1 MKALYLLLIPSVLLG
16 QEVHAPQRGEERREP
31 NRVERPEP
39 VRVQP
44 PVLEERQRPVEPSRP
59 VEPQRPPQPPV
70 MGNRPPI
77 VYVDP
82 FFGPWNRNDCWNRWD
97 CRNTV
102 RIEMS
107 RRPRMDRRRPSRLEM
122 APVRQPLTDKQKKQL
137 LALRKEYIE
146 KRNRILNNP

>member
-1 MKALYLLLIPSVLLG
+1 MKILYLLLVPSVLLG
-16 QEVHAPQRGEERREP
+16 QEVRAPQRGEERREP

-44 PVLEERQRPVEPSRP
+44 PIQEERQRPVEPSRP

-70 MGNRPPI
+70 VGGRPPI

-82 FFGPWNRNDCWNRWD
+82 FFYPRPYDCWN
-97 CRNTV
+97 CRNRV
-102 RIEMS
+102 SVEMEMS
-107 RRPRMDRRRPSRLEM
+107 RRHRRPTRLEM
-122 APVRQPLTDKQKKQL
+122 VPLTDKQKKQL
-137 LALRKEYIE
+137 LALRKEFIQ

>member
-1 MKALYLLLIPSVLLG
+1 MKAIYLLLVPSVLLG
-16 QEVHAPQRGEERREP
+16 QEVRAPQRGEERREP

-59 VEPQRPPQPPV
+59 VEPQRPQQPPV

-77 VYVDP
+77 GYVDP
-82 FFGPWNRNDCWNRWD
+82 FFYPRPYDCWN
-97 CRNTV
+97 CRNRV
-102 RIEMS
+102 SVELEMS
-107 RRPRMDRRRPSRLEM
+107 RRNRRPTRIEM

-137 LALRKEYIE
+137 LALRREFIQ

>member
-1 MKALYLLLIPSVLLG
+1 MKAIYLLALPSVLLG
-16 QEVHAPQRGEERREP
+16 QEVRAPQRGEERREP

-39 VRVQP
+39 VRVHP
-44 PVLEERQRPVEPSRP
+44 PAQEERQRPAEPSRP

-82 FFGPWNRNDCWNRWD
+82 FFRPRPYDCWN
-97 CRNTV
+97 CRN
-102 RIEMS
+102 RISVELEMS
-107 RRPRMDRRRPSRLEM
+107 RRNRRPTGLEM
-122 APVRQPLTDKQKKQL
+122 APLTDKQKKQL
-137 LALRKEYIE
+137 LALRKEYIQ

>member
-16 QEVHAPQRGEERREP
+16 QEVRTPQRGEERREP

-44 PVLEERQRPVEPSRP
+44 PVLEERQRPVESPRP
-59 VEPQRPPQPPV
+59 VEPQRPQQPPV

-77 VYVDP
+77 RYVDP
-82 FFGPWNRNDCWNRWD
+82 LFYPRPYDCWN
-97 CRNTV
+97 CRNRV
-102 RIEMS
+102 SVELEMS
-107 RRPRMDRRRPSRLEM
+107 RRNRRPSRIEM

-137 LALRKEYIE
+137 LALRREFIQ